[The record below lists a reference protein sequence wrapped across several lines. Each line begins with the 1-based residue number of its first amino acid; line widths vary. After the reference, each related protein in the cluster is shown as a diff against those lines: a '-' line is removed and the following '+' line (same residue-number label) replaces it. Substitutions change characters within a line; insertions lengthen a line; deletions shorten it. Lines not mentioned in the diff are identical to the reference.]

1 MRRRCQRCARA
12 RSKLLSLFIVLLLAN
27 AALKNQFSLPLNTTQ
42 DVLLIPSLVTAL
54 YAVITALRIRNGEG

>member
-12 RSKLLSLFIVLLLAN
+12 RSKLLSLFIVLLFAN
-27 AALKNQFSLPLNTTQ
+27 AALKIQFTSPLNTTQ

-54 YAVITALRIRNGEG
+54 YAVITALRMRRGEG

>member
-12 RSKLLSLFIVLLLAN
+12 RSKLLYLFIVLLVAN

-54 YAVITALRIRNGEG
+54 YAIIIALRMRHGEG

>member
-12 RSKLLSLFIVLLLAN
+12 RSKLVSLFIVLLVAN

-54 YAVITALRIRNGEG
+54 YAVITALRMRRGEG

>member
-12 RSKLLSLFIVLLLAN
+12 RSKLLSLFIVLLVAN

-54 YAVITALRIRNGEG
+54 YAVITALRMRRGEG

>member
-1 MRRRCQRCARA
+1 MRRRCHRCARA

-54 YAVITALRIRNGEG
+54 YAIIIALRMRHGEG

>member
-12 RSKLLSLFIVLLLAN
+12 RNKLLSLFIVLLVAN

-54 YAVITALRIRNGEG
+54 YAVITALRMRRGEG

>member
-1 MRRRCQRCARA
+1 MRRRCQRCAKA
-12 RSKLLSLFIVLLLAN
+12 RSKLLSLFIVLLVAN

-54 YAVITALRIRNGEG
+54 YAVITALRMRHGEG

>member
-12 RSKLLSLFIVLLLAN
+12 RSKLLSLFIVLLFAN

-54 YAVITALRIRNGEG
+54 YAVITALRMRHGEG

>member
-12 RSKLLSLFIVLLLAN
+12 RSKLLSLFIVLLVAN

-42 DVLLIPSLVTAL
+42 DILLIPSLVTAL
-54 YAVITALRIRNGEG
+54 YAIIIALRMRHGEG

>member
-12 RSKLLSLFIVLLLAN
+12 RSKLLSLFIVLLVAN

-54 YAVITALRIRNGEG
+54 YAVITALRMRRDEG

>member
-12 RSKLLSLFIVLLLAN
+12 RSKLLSLFIVLLVAN

-42 DVLLIPSLVTAL
+42 DVLFIPSLVTAL
-54 YAVITALRIRNGEG
+54 YAIIIALRMRHGEG